1 MKNRSLLLFLVTAL
15 GGFLGFLIQ
24 PVNSAAKIIKCTGNI
39 PELTA
44 CLIEANTYKID
55 TYRIDICKESP
66 FPAYRSS
73 ADYAG
78 AGCMTLFNGNGDLFK
93 RDLSQ
98 SSSYKI
104 PTTGRDSIKSGKYK
118 YLTMVLKNGFTS
130 SGKYTSGN
138 TTWRTLGPNVNNL
151 ETSKGEP
158 IPFTVKLNNWRG
170 SNDSNNDYCDNN
182 GGTFSRCE
190 MNYNGYDLTGI
201 GLGSD
206 FIETYGKNVT
216 YMFYMVELSSPI
228 ILKKD
233 FDGYFDLKVKAN
245 LEVYGNGSIVQSIS
259 TAPFIF
265 QATYINNQ

>member
-1 MKNRSLLLFLVTAL
+1 MTTRSLFLSLVTAL
-15 GGFLGFLIQ
+15 VGSLGVFIQ
-24 PVNSAAKIIKCTGNI
+24 PVNSAATIIKCKGNI
-39 PELTA
+39 PDLTA
-44 CLIEANTYKID
+44 CLIEASSYKID
-55 TYRIDICKESP
+55 TYRIDVCKESP

-98 SSSYKI
+98 SSTYKI
-104 PTTGRDSIKSGKYK
+104 PTTGRDTIKSGKYK

-130 SGKYTSGN
+130 SGKYTSGD
-138 TTWRTLGPNVNNL
+138 TTWRTVGPTVQNL

-158 IPFTVKLNNWRG
+158 IAFTVKLNNWRG
-170 SNDSNNDYCDNN
+170 TNDSDNDYCDNN

-190 MNYNGYDLTGI
+190 MNYNGYNLTSI

-206 FIETYGKNVT
+206 FIETHGKNVI

-233 FDGYFDLKVKAN
+233 SEGYFELKVKAH
-245 LEVYGNGSIVQSIS
+245 LEVYGNGSTVQSIS

-265 QATYINNQ
+265 QANYSNNN